1 MAVGWKIGTL
11 YMPGNSFTWWFATFS
26 KVDITWPLYV
36 RSRIESPHI
45 NHLALGIQTD
55 YPWDNCRFDPSRG
68 GWPRSFECRGSH
80 GFGRFSFFFMNKK
93 WPHRVDRRTVVVWKL
108 FVFVLL
114 CVCFFECWW
123 TCPPEMSLFLDETDQ
138 TGWQNFPKFMVFCFF
153 FGGLESFH
161 AQRFFMRV
169 TFITVFHPMEILDF
183 VEPWLVDTVLIL
195 FNTYLY
201 NLDPSPPVTVTRIIT
216 FLVGDINLCHF
227 CHCYWVG
234 VDLIYDYDW
243 LCYYPLR
250 KRKHDYPSW
259 NICSRCKLLSAQ
271 FQGVW

>member
-1 MAVGWKIGTL
+1 MA
-11 YMPGNSFTWWFATFS
+11 
-26 KVDITWPLYV
+26 
-36 RSRIESPHI
+36 
-45 NHLALGIQTD
+45 
-55 YPWDNCRFDPSRG
+55 
-68 GWPRSFECRGSH
+68 
-80 GFGRFSFFFMNKK
+80 
-93 WPHRVDRRTVVVWKL
+93 HRVDRRMVVVWKL

-216 FLVGDINLCHF
+216 FLVVDINLCHF

-234 VDLIYDYDW
+234 VDLIYDYATTLWEKESMITLHETNVVVASSFRRNFRECGKDSN
-243 LCYYPLR
+243 YH
-250 KRKHDYPSW
+250 KASH
-259 NICSRCKLLSAQ
+259 KLPCLKINQHAPEK
-271 FQGVW
+271 